1 MGKHTKISSWN
12 FESITRRGREI
23 VEVLKKKAV
32 SIAYVQDTKWTGNS
46 ARELGDS
53 YKIFYSGERSKQ
65 NGFEIILN
73 AELKAKVIEVD
84 RPNDS

>member
-1 MGKHTKISSWN
+1 MYK
-12 FESITRRGREI
+12 
-23 VEVLKKKAV
+23 
-32 SIAYVQDTKWTGNS
+32 TKWTGNS